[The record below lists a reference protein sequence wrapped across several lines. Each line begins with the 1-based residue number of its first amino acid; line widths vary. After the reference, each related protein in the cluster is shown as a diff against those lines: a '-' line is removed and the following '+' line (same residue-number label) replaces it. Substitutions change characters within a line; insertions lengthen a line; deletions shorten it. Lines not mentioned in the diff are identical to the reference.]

1 MWLQTLTVKNFLVLF
16 KIINCKRLKLVQYII
31 KMGQSF
37 PKLYSSYRVIKVE
50 VNFSNYAT
58 QPDIKK
64 QQVLIIVNCKRKV
77 DVSILN

>member
-1 MWLQTLTVKNFLVLF
+1 
-16 KIINCKRLKLVQYII
+16 
-31 KMGQSF
+31 MGQSF